1 MFKPSA
7 AIHKSPNGVLS
18 VLVCSENASECL
30 DAYKLCKKPGIVCFM
45 QRGHLDR
52 FKKIA
57 IDIKVAKPKASK
69 KTVKSKKTIL
79 Q

>member
-7 AIHKSPNGVLS
+7 TLHKSPSGVLS
-18 VLVCSENASECL
+18 VLVCSENANDCL
-30 DAYKLCKKPGIVCFM
+30 VAYKTCTEPGQVAYL
-45 QRGHLDR
+45 RNGHLDR
-52 FKKIA
+52 YRKIP